1 MLKAINLLLFLGLFY
16 NASAKD
22 RMASGVYLVK
32 TELDESLG
40 ENEAVYKFVFSNIND
55 EKKERVL
62 LYSVDGKD
70 GRVILST
77 EKSVELATT
86 PGKHRF
92 VFYYSQDF
100 AEFYSDSLEIK
111 AQHKSEYTVLMNEFI
126 PLTPLVPDVP
136 TQLIKEP
143 RIVFKPVIY
152 LYPETETTVKV
163 EVDIKGDKPFFYP
176 EYKDG
181 WECVAQPNGDLKIG
195 DDTYNYLFW
204 EASEPDHLD
213 GNTLTDGF
221 YVEGQNAMAFLESKL
236 TSAGF
241 TSKEKADFITFWGPR
256 IQANEHNF
264 IRFDFNEACNKYADL
279 KISPEPDHIYRI
291 YIQIAPLDKK
301 IKTDGQNIIP
311 IDRSGFTVLEWG
323 GQLSSLISINA
334 PKS

>member
-1 MLKAINLLLFLGLFY
+1 MIKAINLLLFLGLFF
-16 NASAKD
+16 AVSAKD
-22 RMASGVYLVK
+22 RMAFGVYLVK
-32 TELDESLG
+32 TELDESLS
-40 ENEAVYKFVFSNIND
+40 ENEAVYVFNFMNITNNTA
-55 EKKERVL
+55 EKEIQ
-62 LYSVDGKD
+62 YSIDGKD
-70 GRVILST
+70 GSMYLAKD
-77 EKSVELATT
+77 KSLELKTT
-86 PGKHRF
+86 PGKHKF
-92 VFYYSQDF
+92 VFYYSAF
-100 AEFYSDSLEIK
+100 HEFYSDSLEIK
-111 AQHKSEYTVLMNEFI
+111 ARYKSEYTILMEEYQQVS
-126 PLTPLVPDVP
+126 P
-136 TQLIKEP
+136 EP
-143 RIVFKPVIY
+143 KVVFKPVIY

-176 EYKDG
+176 EYNSG
-181 WECVAQPNGDLKIG
+181 WECIAQPNGDLKIG

-291 YIQIAPLDKK
+291 YIQIAPLDNE
-301 IKTDGQNIIP
+301 IKTNGQNIIP

-323 GQLSSLISINA
+323 GQLSSPISINA